1 VSPTHLQVVITEFYG
16 KGRARQIYCN
26 LEELPA
32 GATVKKGARAMLAK
46 AAERF
51 QEPAPAQRRD

>member
-1 VSPTHLQVVITEFYG
+1 VNPTHLQVVIKEFYG

-32 GATVKKGARAMLAK
+32 GATVKKAARTLLAK
-46 AAERF
+46 AAEKF
-51 QEPAPAQRRD
+51 HEPATPGRRD